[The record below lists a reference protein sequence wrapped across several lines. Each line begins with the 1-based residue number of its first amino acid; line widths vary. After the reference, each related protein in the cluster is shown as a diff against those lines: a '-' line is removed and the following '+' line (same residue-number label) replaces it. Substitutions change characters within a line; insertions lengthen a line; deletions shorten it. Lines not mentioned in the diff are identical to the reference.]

1 MNVKK
6 ILSFFLK
13 KILSKPINYF
23 FNKTKIVI
31 IFRNGFAL
39 GDQVL
44 MTSVIKEIAYK
55 KKKKIFLFIT
65 NDEIFINN
73 PRILKI
79 FKLKNKSLIWFFL
92 RSLIGSNILEF
103 ISVYATKKNHGVLK
117 KYFLNFHSN
126 NRIHLAHAMSEHFDF
141 DLEYKDLENEFFFSK
156 DELKKFES
164 EIRLPSKFALI
175 QSTSKHSFTKNKEW
189 KIEGMQSIID
199 YFRDIKWIQIGK
211 NDEPRLNNCK
221 NMLNLNIREVAF
233 VISKCQYI
241 VTYEGLFNHLA
252 SCFQKKSFVIHTG
265 FLPIEAFKYKN
276 NIIIE
281 KNSEMDCYPCFK
293 IDCESHS
300 KKFLKNMDI
309 EYVVSKIKSNL

>member
-31 IFRNGFAL
+31 IFRNGLAL

-44 MTSVIKEIAYK
+44 MTSVIKEIAL

-65 NDEIFINN
+65 NDEIFFNN
-73 PRILKI
+73 PRISKI

-92 RSLIGSNILEF
+92 RSLIGNNILEF
-103 ISVYATKKNHGVLK
+103 ISVHATKKNHDVLK

-141 DLEYKDLENEFFFSK
+141 NLEYKNLENEFFFSE
-156 DELKKFES
+156 DELKQFES
-164 EIRLPSKFALI
+164 EIRLPSKFSLI
-175 QSTSKHSFTKNKEW
+175 QSTSKQSFTRNKEW

-199 YFRDIKWIQIGK
+199 YFKDIKWIQIGK
-211 NDEPRLNNCK
+211 NDEPQLNNCK

-233 VISKCQYI
+233 VISKCQFI

-252 SCFQKKSFVIHTG
+252 SCFQKKNFVIHTG

-300 KKFLKNMDI
+300 KKILRYMDN

>member
-31 IFRNGFAL
+31 IFRNGLAL

-44 MTSVIKEIAYK
+44 MTSVIKEIAS

-65 NDEIFINN
+65 NDEIFFNN
-73 PRILKI
+73 PRISKI

-92 RSLIGSNILEF
+92 RSLIGNNILEF
-103 ISVYATKKNHGVLK
+103 NSVHATKKNHDVLK

-126 NRIHLAHAMSEHFDF
+126 NRIHLAHAMSEHFDLN
-141 DLEYKDLENEFFFSK
+141 LEYKDLENEFFFSK
-156 DELKKFES
+156 DELKQFEI
-164 EIRLPSKFALI
+164 EIRLPSKFSLI
-175 QSTSKHSFTKNKEW
+175 QSTSKHSFTRNKEW

-199 YFRDIKWIQIGK
+199 YFKDIKWIQIGK
-211 NDEPRLNNCK
+211 NDEPQLNNCK

-233 VISKCQYI
+233 VISKCQFI

-252 SCFQKKSFVIHTG
+252 SCFQKKNFVIHTG

-300 KKFLKNMDI
+300 KKILRYMDN

>member
-1 MNVKK
+1 MQPKK
-6 ILSFFLK
+6 SW
-13 KILSKPINYF
+13 
-23 FNKTKIVI
+23 
-31 IFRNGFAL
+31 G
-39 GDQVL
+39 
-44 MTSVIKEIAYK
+44 
-55 KKKKIFLFIT
+55 
-65 NDEIFINN
+65 
-73 PRILKI
+73 
-79 FKLKNKSLIWFFL
+79 
-92 RSLIGSNILEF
+92 
-103 ISVYATKKNHGVLK
+103 LK

-199 YFRDIKWIQIGK
+199 YFRDIEWIQIGK

-252 SCFQKKSFVIHTG
+252 SCFQKKA
-265 FLPIEAFKYKN
+265 L
-276 NIIIE
+276 
-281 KNSEMDCYPCFK
+281 
-293 IDCESHS
+293 
-300 KKFLKNMDI
+300 
-309 EYVVSKIKSNL
+309 

>member
-1 MNVKK
+1 M
-6 ILSFFLK
+6 
-13 KILSKPINYF
+13 
-23 FNKTKIVI
+23 
-31 IFRNGFAL
+31 
-39 GDQVL
+39 
-44 MTSVIKEIAYK
+44 
-55 KKKKIFLFIT
+55 
-65 NDEIFINN
+65 
-73 PRILKI
+73 
-79 FKLKNKSLIWFFL
+79 
-92 RSLIGSNILEF
+92 EF
-103 ISVYATKKNHGVLK
+103 ISVHATKKNHDVLK

-141 DLEYKDLENEFFFSK
+141 NLEYKNLENEFFFSE
-156 DELKKFES
+156 DELKQFES
-164 EIRLPSKFALI
+164 EIRLPSKFSLI
-175 QSTSKHSFTKNKEW
+175 QSTSKQSFTRNKEW

-199 YFRDIKWIQIGK
+199 YFKDIKWIQIGK
-211 NDEPRLNNCK
+211 NDEPQLNNCK

-233 VISKCQYI
+233 VISKCQFI

-252 SCFQKKSFVIHTG
+252 SCFQKKNFVIHTG

-300 KKFLKNMDI
+300 KKILRNMDN